1 MISSEPV
8 IESTTVRNES
18 TQSMSN
24 NYEPDVY
31 YKISEILVAI
41 FAVIGNALVI
51 AVFWREKRL
60 RRRTNYYIISLA
72 VADLLVGLLGIP
84 FALLASV
91 GLPTNLHGCLFTVSL
106 LLVLCT
112 ISIFSLVAVSVDRYW
127 AILYPMGYSRHV
139 RTRTALVIISVC
151 WISGGFIGFLPLMGW
166 HQAVEEPFQCF
177 FLKVMDPNYLVFLYF
192 ATIITPAILL
202 AASYAHIYRVV
213 LKQVRQIVTMNPEKG
228 TAKTGR
234 SHGGT
239 MLRVLGAAQKR
250 EVKATQNLSII
261 VLFFMICWIPLYTI
275 NFILSFCA
283 DCFEVNETIML
294 CCIILSHMNSAG
306 NPLLYAYH
314 LRDFRAALKHF
325 LCYLFKLGNAT
336 ASSSGIAGRHSS
348 NKAYQQYHG
357 HSRYQSQRQN
367 RDFMASLQSQSYGG
381 SQQSLNND
389 SRSTTPISA
398 IVTQTAALA
407 AAPTGNSREIW
418 RISEV
423 PSVSDEF
430 CREISS
436 LERKFDH
443 DNILRRSLSQ
453 NSGNYVNEAVDLT
466 DDDDDDDDDVFL
478 DGVQLSNISSKY
490 EVQNSSNESLE
501 TNSERVSITPF
512 NKIRT
517 KCLSSSSPQLT
528 RGLFLVEAEINNGTR
543 RKDFLRS
550 RSVVENT
557 EKKNVKNNSLSGDCL
572 PSPVK
577 IKLSPLKTVGEF
589 LFHHSSKRAKSINKL
604 NLSDGG
610 NIDKYLRKEN
620 SIGVN

>member
-1 MISSEPV
+1 
-8 IESTTVRNES
+8 
-18 TQSMSN
+18 
-24 NYEPDVY
+24 
-31 YKISEILVAI
+31 
-41 FAVIGNALVI
+41 
-51 AVFWREKRL
+51 
-60 RRRTNYYIISLA
+60 
-72 VADLLVGLLGIP
+72 
-84 FALLASV
+84 
-91 GLPTNLHGCLFTVSL
+91 
-106 LLVLCT
+106 
-112 ISIFSLVAVSVDRYW
+112 
-127 AILYPMGYSRHV
+127 
-139 RTRTALVIISVC
+139 
-151 WISGGFIGFLPLMGW
+151 MGW
-166 HQAVEEPFQCF
+166 HQKVEGDFQCF

-228 TAKTGR
+228 TATTGR

-275 NFILSFCA
+275 NFILSFCE

-294 CCIILSHMNSAG
+294 CCIILSHLNSAG

-325 LCYLFKLGNAT
+325 LCYLFKLGNST
-336 ASSSGIAGRHSS
+336 TMSSSVTGRHSS

-357 HSRYQSQRQN
+357 HSRFQSQRHN
-367 RDFMASLQSQSYGG
+367 REFMASLQSQSYGG
-381 SQQSLNND
+381 SQLSLNND

-423 PSVSDEF
+423 PSVSDEYS
-430 CREISS
+430 RDISMHECGKS
-436 LERKFDH
+436 ARDSEKF
-443 DNILRRSLSQ
+443 LKRSTSQ
-453 NSGNYVNEAVDLT
+453 NSSVGVTNYVNEAVDLVEG
-466 DDDDDDDDDVFL
+466 DDDVFL
-478 DGVQLSNISSKY
+478 DDIPLSNISSKY

-501 TNSERVSITPF
+501 TNSDRANITSF

-543 RKDFLRS
+543 PKSFLRS
-550 RSVVENT
+550 SSVVERT
-557 EKKNVKNNSLSGDCL
+557 KRKNVKNNSATGECLS
-572 PSPVK
+572 SPVK
-577 IKLSPLKTVGEF
+577 IKLSPLKSVGEF
-589 LFHHSSKRAKSINKL
+589 LFHSNKRAKSINKL
-604 NLSDGG
+604 NSSDGG